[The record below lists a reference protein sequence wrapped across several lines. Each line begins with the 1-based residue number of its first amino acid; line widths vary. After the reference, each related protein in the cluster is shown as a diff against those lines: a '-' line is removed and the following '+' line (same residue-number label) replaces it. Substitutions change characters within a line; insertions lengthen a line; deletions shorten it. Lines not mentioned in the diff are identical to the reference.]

1 MGEVSGG
8 EWGGKWKSRGV
19 AEMYAIDWGDVLFS
33 LGVSVFYGRM
43 TDHHKFSGRVT

>member
-1 MGEVSGG
+1 MG
-8 EWGGKWKSRGV
+8 WKVEESRCGRD
-19 AEMYAIDWGDVLFS
+19 AIDWGDVLFS